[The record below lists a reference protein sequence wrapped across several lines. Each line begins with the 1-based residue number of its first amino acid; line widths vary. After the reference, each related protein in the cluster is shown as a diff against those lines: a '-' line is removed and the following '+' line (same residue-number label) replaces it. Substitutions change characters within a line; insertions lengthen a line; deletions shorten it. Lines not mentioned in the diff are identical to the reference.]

1 MDVLD
6 TCHVTST
13 FGAILICLVL
23 KYFDLSKFGNMGKN
37 TKKRR
42 ASTSRN
48 KELAI
53 LNVEVGEY
61 QSPVLELPKL
71 MAVKHSKLDELS
83 LRAVTVN
90 NAKYRI
96 FLCRELID
104 DRWT

>member
-23 KYFDLSKFGNMGKN
+23 KYFGLSKFGNMGKN
-37 TKKRR
+37 TRKRR

-48 KELAI
+48 KELGI

-61 QSPVLELPKL
+61 QCPVLELPEL
-71 MAVKHSKLDELS
+71 MAVRHAKLDELS

-90 NAKYRI
+90 NAKYQI
-96 FLCRELID
+96 FLCRELIE
-104 DRWT
+104 DR